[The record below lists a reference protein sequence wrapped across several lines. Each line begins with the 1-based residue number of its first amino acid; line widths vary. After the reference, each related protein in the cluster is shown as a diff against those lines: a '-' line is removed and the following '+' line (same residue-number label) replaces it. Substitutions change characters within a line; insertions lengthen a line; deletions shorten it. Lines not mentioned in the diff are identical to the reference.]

1 MCARWHS
8 WSDTYSKDGRT
19 ESWHQSWRCS
29 RAWSWTSGLLEVL
42 GAATR
47 LPDTGWSRGCL
58 ELPSRFVGWWR
69 QASQTSAPKNYTDA
83 GAKLATAWRAC
94 AKAHRQRASFA
105 CRSLVLF
112 LQKAQPAI
120 AEPGLPTDFEG
131 FPSAE
136 AVPYTAVPA
145 SKDMQ
150 PFTGLTRPCHYYDET
165 GSRSKGA
172 LLAGLSLQNLI
183 WLAWKCA
190 R

>member
-1 MCARWHS
+1 MCARCHS

-58 ELPSRFVGWWR
+58 ELPSRFVGDR
-69 QASQTSAPKNYTDA
+69 LLRFQ
-83 GAKLATAWRAC
+83 
-94 AKAHRQRASFA
+94 HRA

-145 SKDMQ
+145 SKDIQ

-165 GSRSKGA
+165 GWRSKGA
-172 LLAGLSLQNLI
+172 LLAGLSLQILV
-183 WLAWKCA
+183 WLAWKFA